1 LDLLGSNCPKL
12 LRIEKEPEY
21 YPKLL
26 IARRMNELE
35 SFQFVKSYYK
45 EYTEYT
51 DYDIEIDSLASWSD
65 DYEDEEEA
73 NDVEWIFE

>member
-12 LRIEKEPEY
+12 LKIEKETEF

-35 SFQFVKSYYK
+35 SFQFVKLYYK
-45 EYTEYT
+45 EYTAYK
-51 DYDIEIDSLASWSD
+51 DFDIEMERLASWSD
-65 DYEDEEEA
+65 NYEMEA

>member
-12 LRIEKEPEY
+12 LKIEKMNEY
-21 YPKLL
+21 FYPNFL
-26 IARRMNELE
+26 IARRINELE

-45 EYTEYT
+45 EDKEYT
-51 DYDIEIDSLASWSD
+51 DYDIEIESLASWSAN
-65 DYEDEEEA
+65 YEMEA